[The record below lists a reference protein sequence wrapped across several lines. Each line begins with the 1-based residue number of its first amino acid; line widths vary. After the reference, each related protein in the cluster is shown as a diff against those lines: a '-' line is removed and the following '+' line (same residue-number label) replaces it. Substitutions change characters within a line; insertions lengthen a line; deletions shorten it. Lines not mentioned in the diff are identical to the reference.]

1 MKLTR
6 TVVWSVAS
14 LVLAST
20 IVFAAEP
27 PEPPNKEEGQD
38 PGTLLRLE
46 VVMTRS
52 KGDTVVARLPYSLPV
67 HTDGSYGRIYGGIQ
81 LPIVVRHEG
90 SNTVMFKNA
99 GGTVE
104 ARAWELEGGRFKVEL
119 ETELGG
125 VYPIDGD
132 TAAQEAESGP
142 SAPVLRSFS
151 TQATLTLR
159 DGETTMLSDS
169 ADPITGETVKTEV
182 TLHVAK

>member
-6 TVVWSVAS
+6 TVLWSAAS
-14 LVLAST
+14 LALASAM
-20 IVFAAEP
+20 VFAADP
-27 PEPPNKEEGQD
+27 PEMEEGQD

-67 HTDGSYGRIYGGIQ
+67 HTNGEYARVYGGIQ

-104 ARAWELEGGRFKVEL
+104 ARAWALEGGRFRVEL
-119 ETELGG
+119 QTELGG
-125 VYPIDGD
+125 VYPTNGE
-132 TAAQEAESGP
+132 TAAEEAEGGP

-151 TQATLTLR
+151 TEATLTLR
-159 DGETTMLSDS
+159 DGESTMLSDN
-169 ADPITGETVKTEV
+169 ADPITGETLKTEV

>member
-6 TVVWSVAS
+6 TVLWSIAS
-14 LVLAST
+14 LALAST
-20 IVFAAEP
+20 MVLAADPSEM
-27 PEPPNKEEGQD
+27 EESQD

-52 KGDTVVARLPYSLPV
+52 KGDTVVARLPYSLPLL
-67 HTDGSYGRIYGGIQ
+67 TNGEPGRVYGGIQ

-99 GGTVE
+99 GGNVS
-104 ARAWELEGGRFKVEL
+104 ARAWALEDGRFKVGI

-125 VYPIDGD
+125 VYPTNGD
-132 TAAQEAESGP
+132 SAAEEAEAGP

-151 TQATLTLR
+151 TQATLTLH
-159 DGETTMLSDS
+159 DGETTMLSDN
-169 ADPITGETVKTEV
+169 ADPITGETVETEV
-182 TLHVAK
+182 TLHVEK

>member
-6 TVVWSVAS
+6 MLAGVTAV
-14 LVLAST
+14 LLLAST
-20 IVFAAEP
+20 TAPAADPPEAAE
-27 PEPPNKEEGQD
+27 D

-52 KGDTVVARLPYSLPV
+52 KGDTMVARLPYSLPL
-67 HTDGSYGRIYGGIQ
+67 HTNGEPGRVYGGIQ

-99 GGTVE
+99 GGSVR
-104 ARAWELEGGRFKVEL
+104 ARAWALDDGRFKL
-119 ETELGG
+119 GIETELGG
-125 VYPIDGD
+125 VYPTNGD
-132 TAAQEAESGP
+132 TAAQEAEAGP

-151 TQATLTLR
+151 TMATLTLR
-159 DGETTMLSDS
+159 DGESAVLSDN

-182 TLHVAK
+182 TLHVEK